1 MIRTIND
8 FLDRWHEES
17 RATIK
22 VFQNLTDESLSQS
35 IPKGRTLGRL
45 ANHLIESL
53 SEMPEKLGLPIKE
66 QHPNYQNVSDLIA
79 AYKNA
84 SETLV
89 KVVADNW
96 TDDVLVEERNMYGR
110 NWKNGFS
117 LWVLITHQ
125 THHRAQMTVLM
136 REAGLKV
143 PGVYGPSREEWEA
156 MQMRPL
162 E

>member
-1 MIRTIND
+1 MLRTIND
-8 FLDRWHEES
+8 FLDRWREES
-17 RATIK
+17 YSTIK
-22 VFQNLTDESLSQS
+22 VFQQLTDESLSQS

-53 SEMPEKLGLPIKE
+53 SELPEKLGLPIKE
-66 QHPNYQNVSDLIA
+66 QHANYKDVEGLIA
-79 AYKNA
+79 AYENA
-84 SETLV
+84 SEELGIAIV
-89 KVVADNW
+89 NNW
-96 TDDVLVEERNMYGR
+96 TDEVLLAEKNMYGE

-125 THHRAQMTVLM
+125 AHHRAQMTVLM
-136 REAGLKV
+136 REAELKV

-156 MQMRPL
+156 MHMQPM

>member
-1 MIRTIND
+1 MLRTIND
-8 FLDRWHEES
+8 FLDRWREES
-17 RATIK
+17 YSTVK
-22 VFQNLTDESLSQS
+22 VFQHLTDESLSQS

-53 SEMPEKLGLPIKE
+53 SELPEKLGLPIKE
-66 QHPNYQNVSDLIA
+66 QHANYKDVGSLIA
-79 AYKNA
+79 AYENA
-84 SETLV
+84 SEELGTA
-89 KVVADNW
+89 VVNNW
-96 TDDVLVEERNMYGR
+96 TDEVLEEERNMYGE

-125 THHRAQMTVLM
+125 AHHRAQMTVLM

-156 MQMRPL
+156 MHMQPM

>member
-1 MIRTIND
+1 MLRTIND
-8 FLDRWHEES
+8 FLDRWREES
-17 RATIK
+17 YSTVK
-22 VFQNLTDESLSQS
+22 VFQHLTDESLSQA

-53 SEMPEKLGLPIKE
+53 SELPEKLGLPIKE
-66 QHPNYQNVSDLIA
+66 QHANYKDVESMIA
-79 AYKNA
+79 AYENA
-84 SETLV
+84 SEELGTA
-89 KVVADNW
+89 VVNNW
-96 TDDVLVEERNMYGR
+96 TDEMLDQERNMYGET
-110 NWKNGFS
+110 WKNGFS

-125 THHRAQMTVLM
+125 AHHRAQMTVLM

-156 MQMRPL
+156 LHMQPM